1 MSSYFKINLFAIYY
15 HAVYD
20 LYTCFF
26 YLYIHK
32 NLPDVRGF
40 EWAKL
45 MKCRFARA
53 VNSFS
58 PLVPLTLL
66 HITDL
71 DKYFLQTVGSCASQ
85 SLTART

>member
-1 MSSYFKINLFAIYY
+1 
-15 HAVYD
+15 
-20 LYTCFF
+20 
-26 YLYIHK
+26 
-32 NLPDVRGF
+32 
-40 EWAKL
+40 